1 LNAQCEEARKS
12 LADAK
17 RAVGELASEGHDT
30 TAALREMR
38 QAHDRLDAVEAAV
51 TVATQKGADA
61 VLREAASQA
70 KIEAEVEVVANTKA
84 AFLEFDQLLIDLERL
99 AIDKIDLRLNA
110 ARLVL
115 TNSGIRDGELNFLAE
130 APLLIKRH
138 LLLAVCTV
146 IGEGFVPVNLRKY
159 ERLSQCILD
168 ADFIRSRERP
178 GPSPATPI
186 PGWQIGA

>member
-1 LNAQCEEARKS
+1 
-12 LADAK
+12 
-17 RAVGELASEGHDT
+17 
-30 TAALREMR
+30 M
-38 QAHDRLDAVEAAV
+38 

-99 AIDKIDLRLNA
+99 AIDKIDPRLNA

-159 ERLSQCILD
+159 ERLSQCIPD

-186 PGWQIGA
+186 SGWQIGA